1 MGTDSIIVSVSD
13 VFDCDAEVM
22 PGIYEDKMAKGR
34 MWKGRGE
41 WIRSPETQ
49 ARREFHH
56 TGIVWPIWQSGYG
69 KRTLPWWKPIVG
81 AAGTN
86 PAMRGILNLNGV
98 TFANFGENC
107 GAQDV
112 VFRTNNGED
121 DENWPINATSI
132 TFLDTPQS
140 NKVYVDEPLIGKI
153 NPSDCTDMD
162 CDGLKQG
169 MIYDNDGSVAE
180 DGAAGTIIPDAAFE
194 WDGNPKRGLG
204 DYRIPKPM
212 ITTVEG
218 SRIDWADKTPNTGI
232 YRDDTCVWNE
242 DWRAYKCAGINHRIM
257 IIESMDR
264 DSKIRRLGPV
274 AMLANPGSNGYID
287 LVNGPQ
293 DFSCCSGYI
302 CAERLST
309 FFTMLATGQTY
320 EIMFT
325 SVSPQ
330 NFRLHMLHNT
340 GGEGTLLKIWFQK
353 QQRYDIYVDGMFI
366 NPNNIDTT
374 QADYNLLPPGD
385 EYIPALSEA
394 HGSNYFDP
402 NTGHLYILIKDGT
415 IDIKTQPIV
424 VLKLGMTVPIENFF
438 EENVVANLAG
448 LLGIDPSNIRVTNIV
463 REGSTG
469 RKKRSTETVTGVD
482 FAIGPPPLPDLV
494 DFMPEEYTYLPS
506 TEEGEPTPNPAY
518 TTQSTAR
525 PTTTAFV
532 EPEGYL
538 NYDMLQNIQATVTN
552 AFQTGDISSAFG
564 NITID
569 TLAME
574 EPVLPPEAPPP
585 YEGPEARGEVTD
597 QTFAEQQQQQN
608 EELLQQYE
616 VKNVA
621 VPTTLHMANEPEDVL
636 EMQVMK
642 PVQLYVTDGDG
653 KLVSILGDD
662 SDPWE
667 ATVSVLS
674 GPGNVMGNITVPFVG
689 GLATFD
695 GIFVDT
701 RGSGY
706 VFEFAISYPT
716 TTVIN
721 ATVSNMFAVGGR
733 PLGLRFND
741 FSILQPMNSSFA
753 INATVWDEALDMA
766 ASESVLVDD
775 WECSAT
781 FNNGNFSGTAD
792 VTVAPGDGLVAF
804 DDLVIEDMSLNNIM
818 TIECFGNNTSTT
830 ISATSH

>member
-1 MGTDSIIVSVSD
+1 MG
-13 VFDCDAEVM
+13 
-22 PGIYEDKMAKGR
+22 
-34 MWKGRGE
+34 
-41 WIRSPETQ
+41 
-49 ARREFHH
+49 
-56 TGIVWPIWQSGYG
+56 
-69 KRTLPWWKPIVG
+69 
-81 AAGTN
+81 
-86 PAMRGILNLNGV
+86 
-98 TFANFGENC
+98 
-107 GAQDV
+107 
-112 VFRTNNGED
+112 
-121 DENWPINATSI
+121 
-132 TFLDTPQS
+132 
-140 NKVYVDEPLIGKI
+140 
-153 NPSDCTDMD
+153 
-162 CDGLKQG
+162 
-169 MIYDNDGSVAE
+169 
-180 DGAAGTIIPDAAFE
+180 
-194 WDGNPKRGLG
+194 
-204 DYRIPKPM
+204 
-212 ITTVEG
+212 
-218 SRIDWADKTPNTGI
+218 
-232 YRDDTCVWNE
+232 
-242 DWRAYKCAGINHRIM
+242 
-257 IIESMDR
+257 
-264 DSKIRRLGPV
+264 
-274 AMLANPGSNGYID
+274 
-287 LVNGPQ
+287 
-293 DFSCCSGYI
+293 
-302 CAERLST
+302 
-309 FFTMLATGQTY
+309 
-320 EIMFT
+320 
-325 SVSPQ
+325 
-330 NFRLHMLHNT
+330 
-340 GGEGTLLKIWFQK
+340 
-353 QQRYDIYVDGMFI
+353 
-366 NPNNIDTT
+366 
-374 QADYNLLPPGD
+374 
-385 EYIPALSEA
+385 
-394 HGSNYFDP
+394 
-402 NTGHLYILIKDGT
+402 
-415 IDIKTQPIV
+415 
-424 VLKLGMTVPIENFF
+424 
-438 EENVVANLAG
+438 
-448 LLGIDPSNIRVTNIV
+448 
-463 REGSTG
+463 
-469 RKKRSTETVTGVD
+469 
-482 FAIGPPPLPDLV
+482 PLPDLV
-494 DFMPEEYTYLPS
+494 DFMPEEYTYLPA

-597 QTFAEQQQQQN
+597 QTFAEQQQQ
-608 EELLQQYE
+608 
-616 VKNVA
+616 
-621 VPTTLHMANEPEDVL
+621 ANEPEDVL

-706 VFEFAISYPT
+706 VFEFTISYPT

-741 FSILQPMNSSFA
+741 FSILQPMNTSFA

-781 FNNGNFSGTAD
+781 FNNGNFSGTAE

-818 TIECFGNNTSTT
+818 TIECFGQHLHHHQCHLPTLP
-830 ISATSH
+830 HL

>member
-1 MGTDSIIVSVSD
+1 M
-13 VFDCDAEVM
+13 M
-22 PGIYEDKMAKGR
+22 P
-34 MWKGRGE
+34 W
-41 WIRSPETQ
+41 
-49 ARREFHH
+49 H
-56 TGIVWPIWQSGYG
+56 
-69 KRTLPWWKPIVG
+69 KPIKG
-81 AAGTN
+81 AAGVDI
-86 PAMRGILNLNGV
+86 ALRGIMHLNNV
-98 TFANFGENC
+98 TFANFGTHC
-107 GAQDV
+107 DARDV
-112 VFRTNNGED
+112 VLRTNFAD
-121 DENWPINATSI
+121 DDTNWPLNI
-132 TFLDTPQS
+132 TNVRFLDAPLD
-140 NKVYVDEPLIGKI
+140 NRIYVDEPNLGKV

-162 CDGLKQG
+162 CDAFKKLI
-169 MIYDNDGSVAE
+169 IYDNDGSFTE
-180 DGAAGTIIPDAAFE
+180 DGAAGTIIPDSAFE
-194 WDGNPKRGLG
+194 WEGNPMRGLG
-204 DYRIPKPM
+204 YYRVPKPM
-212 ITTVEG
+212 ITTVDG
-218 SRIDWADKTPNTGI
+218 SKIEYADKMPNLGI
-232 YRDDTCVWNE
+232 YRDDTCVWN
-242 DWRAYKCAGINHRIM
+242 DMWRAYSCKDIDHRLM

-264 DSKIRRLGPV
+264 DTKIRRLGPIGV
-274 AMLANPGSNGYID
+274 LANPGPNGYID

-385 EYIPALSEA
+385 EFIPALSEA

-494 DFMPEEYTYLPS
+494 DFMPEEYTYLPA

-597 QTFAEQQQQQN
+597 QTFAEQQQQAN

-706 VFEFAISYPT
+706 VFEFTISYPT

-741 FSILQPMNSSFA
+741 FSILQPMNTSFA

-781 FNNGNFSGTAD
+781 FNNGNFSGTAE
-792 VTVAPGDGLVAF
+792 VTVAPGNTIYTILFV
-804 DDLVIEDMSLNNIM
+804 LLNLNLCI
-818 TIECFGNNTSTT
+818 FR
-830 ISATSH
+830 